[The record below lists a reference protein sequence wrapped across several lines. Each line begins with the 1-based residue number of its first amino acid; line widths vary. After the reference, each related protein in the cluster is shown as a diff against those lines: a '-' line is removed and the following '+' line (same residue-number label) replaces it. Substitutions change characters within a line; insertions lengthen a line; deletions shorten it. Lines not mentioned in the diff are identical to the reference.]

1 MSDEKPT
8 DETGASVK
16 ATGGADGTPPSATEG
31 ASAPPVQ
38 APEPLVRP
46 HVEPREPPAPATPP
60 AKRSDQARSPVVR
73 FFSGLFTLALLLVMG
88 VGALFYF
95 GREEFVAPGPLAQ
108 DAIVIIPSG
117 SGVEG
122 IASTLQ
128 GRGVI
133 SNSWLFIA
141 AAQLS
146 GDSARLKAGEFA
158 FRAGASMRSVMATII
173 SGQVVQHTLTIPE
186 GLSSAQ
192 IVQRLNEDPV
202 LVGSL
207 TTIPPEGSLLPET
220 YLFVRGT
227 TRAQMV
233 DRMQKAMTR
242 ALDEAWAAR
251 DPALPIRDKRELLVL
266 ASVVE
271 KETGVAG
278 ERPRVAAVFVNRLRK
293 GMRLQSDP
301 TILYGLYGGSAW
313 TQDRSAI
320 QRSEIDRPNPY
331 NTYQIAGLPPGP
343 IANPG
348 EDALM
353 AVARPAVT
361 AELFFVADG
370 SGGHVFAVTLDEHQ
384 RNVARW
390 RAIEQQRR
398 AGQGAGQ

>member
-8 DETGASVK
+8 DGTGASPK
-16 ATGGADGTPPSATEG
+16 ATDGAASTPPSTPP
-31 ASAPPVQ
+31 ASLEPT
-38 APEPLVRP
+38 PLVRP
-46 HVEPREPPAPATPP
+46 HVAPRAVREETGTEGTPAP
-60 AKRSDQARSPVVR
+60 KRSDQARSPVVR
-73 FFSGLFTLALLLVMG
+73 FFSGLFTLAVLG
-88 VGALFYF
+88 VLGLGALFYF
-95 GREEFVAPGPLAQ
+95 GRQEFVAPGPLAA
-108 DAIVIIPSG
+108 DAIVSIPAG

-122 IASTLQ
+122 IASALQ
-128 GRGVI
+128 SRGVI

-146 GDSARLKAGEFA
+146 GESARLKAGEFA
-158 FRAGASMRSVMATII
+158 FRAGASMRAVMATIV
-173 SGQVVQHTLTIPE
+173 SGQVVQHTVTIPE

-192 IVQRLNEDPV
+192 VVQRLNEDPV
-202 LVGSL
+202 LVG
-207 TTIPPEGSLLPET
+207 TIAAIPPEGSLLPET

-233 DRMQKAMTR
+233 ERMQKAMGR
-242 ALDEAWAAR
+242 AIDEAWVAR
-251 DPALPIRDKRELLVL
+251 DPDLPIRDKRELLIL

-271 KETGVAG
+271 KETGVAS

-301 TILYGLYGGSAW
+301 TILYGLYGGAAW

-348 EDALM
+348 PDALM
-353 AVARPAVT
+353 AVARPAET
-361 AELFFVADG
+361 LELYFVADG

-390 RAIEQQRR
+390 RAVEQQRR
-398 AGQGAGQ
+398 AGEAGQ

>member
-8 DETGASVK
+8 DDTGTSPK
-16 ATGGADGTPPSATEG
+16 ATDGAAGTPPSGPA
-31 ASAPPVQ
+31 
-38 APEPLVRP
+38 PLVRE
-46 HVEPREPPAPATPP
+46 HVEPRKAAAREAAPPTKWSA
-60 AKRSDQARSPVVR
+60 QARSPVVR
-73 FFSGLFTLALLLVMG
+73 FFSGLFTLAVLGVIA

-95 GREEFVAPGPLAQ
+95 GRQEFVAPGPLAT
-108 DAIVIIPSG
+108 DTIVVIPSG

-122 IASTLQ
+122 IASSLQ

-133 SNSWLFIA
+133 SNTWLFIA

-146 GDSARLKAGEFA
+146 GDSARLKAGEYA
-158 FRAGASMRSVMATII
+158 FRAGASMRAVMATIV
-173 SGQVVQHTLTIPE
+173 SGQVVQHSITIPE

-192 IVQRLNEDPV
+192 IVQRLSEDPV
-202 LVGSL
+202 LLGTL

-220 YLFVRGT
+220 YLFLRGT

-233 DRMQKAMTR
+233 ERMQKAMNR
-242 ALDEAWAAR
+242 ALDEAWVAR
-251 DPALPIRDKRELLVL
+251 DPDLPIRDKRDLLVL

-271 KETGVAG
+271 KETGIAS

-301 TILYGLYGGSAW
+301 TILYGLYGGAAW
-313 TQDRSAI
+313 SQDRSAI

-348 EDALM
+348 ADALL
-353 AVARPAVT
+353 AVARPAQT
-361 AELFFVADG
+361 TELFFVADG

-390 RAIEQQRR
+390 RAVEQQRR
-398 AGQGAGQ
+398 AGQEAGQ